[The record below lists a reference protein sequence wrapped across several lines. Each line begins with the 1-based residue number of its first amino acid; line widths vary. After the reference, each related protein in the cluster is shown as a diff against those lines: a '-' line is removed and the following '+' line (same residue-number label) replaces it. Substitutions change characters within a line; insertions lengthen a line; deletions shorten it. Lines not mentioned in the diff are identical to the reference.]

1 MIKPKRTKLNELKKR
16 RLLLRAQGNT
26 SQEIATV
33 EHKELTT
40 IKNMFQETKADL
52 GAKDITNAVYIAVSL
67 GIIPPHKE

>member
-1 MIKPKRTKLNELKKR
+1 MIKPKRMRINELKKK

-26 SQEIATV
+26 AQEIATL
-33 EHKELTT
+33 ENKELTT

-52 GAKDITNAVYIAVSL
+52 GATDITNAVYIAVSL